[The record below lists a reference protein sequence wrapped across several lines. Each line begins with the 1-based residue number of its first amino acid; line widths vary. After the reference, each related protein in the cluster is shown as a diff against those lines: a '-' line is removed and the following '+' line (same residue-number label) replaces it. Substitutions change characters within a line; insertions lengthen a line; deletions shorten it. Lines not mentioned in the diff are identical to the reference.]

1 MSKFGLEFEIEHKI
15 IRKLEKA
22 GANSFETAVTFQE
35 ANLNDQEEYWLSY
48 FAGIFLGKIKK
59 TKDRHYYI
67 NSM

>member
-1 MSKFGLEFEIEHKI
+1 LSKFGLEFEIEYRI
-15 IRKLEKA
+15 IRKLKKA

-48 FAGIFLGKIKK
+48 FAGVFLGKIKK
-59 TKDRHYYI
+59 TTDRHYYI